1 MLPLGA
7 NAAFAAVTN
16 LLGIRN
22 DPYMGFNF
30 LVEIEG
36 LLVGGFNEVSGIQGE
51 VEIHEYREGGQNEY
65 IHKFV
70 GPTKY
75 STNLTLKHGV
85 TDIDFLWGWYDDVT
99 KAIDEGKAVER
110 KNGSIFLLD
119 RQRIPAMWWNIEA
132 AYPIKWTGPELRAD
146 SNTVATESVELV
158 HKGIIK
164 PEASRI
170 LSAIRGT
177 VGASLDVGA
186 SISF

>member
-1 MLPLGA
+1 MLSLGA

-36 LLVGGFNEVSGIQGE
+36 LLVGGFSEVTGVQGE
-51 VEIHEYREGGQNEY
+51 VEVHDYREGGQNQY
-65 IHKFV
+65 VHKFV

-75 STNLTLKHGV
+75 STNLTLKHGM
-85 TDIDFLWGWYDDVT
+85 TDLDFLWSWYNDVSQS
-99 KAIDEGKAVER
+99 IENGVPVER

-119 RQRIPAMWWNIEA
+119 RHRIPAMWWNFEQ
-132 AYPIKWTGPELRAD
+132 AYPIKWTGPELNAT
-146 SNTVATESVELV
+146 SNTVAAESVELV

-164 PEASRI
+164 PDASRI
-170 LSAIRGT
+170 LSAIRGAAG
-177 VGASLDVGA
+177 VSLDVGA

>member
-1 MLPLGA
+1 MLSLGA

-30 LVEIEG
+30 LIEIQG
-36 LLVGGFNEVSGIQGE
+36 LLVGAFSEVSGLQGE
-51 VEIHEYREGGQNEY
+51 VEVHDYREGGQNQY
-65 IHKFV
+65 VHKFV

-85 TDIDFLWGWYDDVT
+85 TDLDFLWSWYNDVSQS
-99 KAIDEGKAVER
+99 IENGEPVER
-110 KNGSIFLLD
+110 RNGSIFLLD
-119 RQRIPAMWWNIEA
+119 RHRIPAMWWNFEQ
-132 AYPIKWTGPELRAD
+132 AYPVKWTGPELNAS
-146 SNTVATESVELV
+146 SNAVAAESVELV

-164 PEASRI
+164 PDASRV
-170 LSAIRGT
+170 LSAMRAAAG
-177 VGASLDVGA
+177 VSLDVGA